1 MDSNYGYRY
10 QLITG
15 ISLFK
20 KERDKIK
27 KVDESDYVKRS
38 IYHFMKEM
46 NQGKGKGKEKKEGKE
61 KEEEKEFKI

>member
-1 MDSNYGYRY
+1 MDTNYGYRY

-20 KERDKIK
+20 NEGDRK
-27 KVDESDYVKRS
+27 KVDKNDYVKRS
-38 IYHFMKEM
+38 IYHFMKKI
-46 NQGKGKGKEKKEGKE
+46 NQEEKKE

>member
-1 MDSNYGYRY
+1 MDTNYGYRY

-20 KERDKIK
+20 NEGDRK
-27 KVDESDYVKRS
+27 KVDKNDYVKRS

-61 KEEEKEFKI
+61 FKI

>member
-1 MDSNYGYRY
+1 MDTNYGYRY

-20 KERDKIK
+20 NEGDRK
-27 KVDESDYVKRS
+27 KVDKNDYVKRS
-38 IYHFMKEM
+38 IYHFMKKM
-46 NQGKGKGKEKKEGKE
+46 NQEEKKE